1 MFTTLETLT
10 PPGIKDRGFGEYIFG
25 PFTIMSTAWGSY
37 YINGNLNSDSRENL
51 RFTSNFGN
59 LQTAV
64 YNGSSSTP
72 IIEVTR
78 FADGTKESV
87 IAAGKGRW
95 LYRGKFVYKVLSNN
109 QVVLESREHDHGRFV
124 AKAEVAYCD
133 EFLDTWH
140 VRDYLGSI
148 RAVYDITETAVGHPI
163 DAVLEQ
169 NDYYAFECRIE
180 TPDLPKMA
188 ANRYGYN
195 GKERMYSQNI
205 SRWTTPDPMADSYY
219 NTSPYAFCGNNPVIW
234 WIRTARQSRPSGT

>member
-1 MFTTLETLT
+1 MGSVNIYSDLLLSCRQHGVHRIFVSYLLL
-10 PPGIKDRGFGEYIFG
+10 DRLFQSEHLCC
-25 PFTIMSTAWGSY
+25 

-51 RFTSNFGN
+51 RLTYNFGN

-64 YNGSSSTP
+64 YKGSSSTP

-109 QVVLESREHDHGRFV
+109 QLVLESGEHDHGRFI

-148 RAVYDITETAVGHPI
+148 RAVYDITETAVGNPI

-169 NDYYAFECRIE
+169 NDYYAFRCRIE

-195 GKERMYSQNI
+195 GKETLQRSEHI
-205 SRWTTPDPMADSYY
+205 TLDHS
-219 NTSPYAFCGNNPVIW
+219 
-234 WIRTARQSRPSGT
+234 